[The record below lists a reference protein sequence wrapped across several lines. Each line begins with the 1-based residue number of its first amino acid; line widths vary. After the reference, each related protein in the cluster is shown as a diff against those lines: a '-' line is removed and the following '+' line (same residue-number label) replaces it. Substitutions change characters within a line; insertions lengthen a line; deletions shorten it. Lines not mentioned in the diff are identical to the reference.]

1 MTHWITPL
9 GVVPGQLSDA
19 SISGVFIATHLTLP
33 PMARVNVEVQC
44 GNGRTRII
52 PAFAVRSDSRGI
64 AVEWRELAPAAIL
77 ATTTQA
83 LGQDNEAQA
92 RAPAPAQRPC
102 YRNLLARPVPIKPV
116 VIRPPTAD
124 LIHL

>member
-1 MTHWITPL
+1 MTLWVTPL
-9 GVVPGQLSDA
+9 GAVPGQLSDA

-44 GNGRTRII
+44 GNGRTRIV
-52 PAFAVRSDSRGI
+52 PAFVVRSDSRGI
-64 AVEWRELAPAAIL
+64 AAEWRELAPAAIL

-92 RAPAPAQRPC
+92 RAPAQRPC
-102 YRNLLARPVPIKPV
+102 YRKPIGPDGSDQAC
-116 VIRPPTAD
+116 RNSAAD
-124 LIHL
+124 G